1 MLNNG
6 NGEGNLAVFIQR
18 KFEVAFSTPEKYTV
32 KKEKGDC
39 LGIFT
44 YR

>member
-1 MLNNG
+1 M
-6 NGEGNLAVFIQR
+6 ETARETSPFFIQR